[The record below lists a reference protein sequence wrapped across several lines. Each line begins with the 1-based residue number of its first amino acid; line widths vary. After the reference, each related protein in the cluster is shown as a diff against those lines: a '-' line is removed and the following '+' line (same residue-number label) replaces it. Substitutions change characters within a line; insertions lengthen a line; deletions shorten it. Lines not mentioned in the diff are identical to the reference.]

1 MENIENRPYFVD
13 VPVQVNIWT
22 RPRCQRR
29 QFEVIKQARPSIL
42 ILQSDG
48 GRNEKEWEAIR
59 ENRRIYDEEV
69 DWECTIHRLYQDHNH
84 GLYTMVQMT
93 SQFVW
98 SHYDRCIF
106 LEDDH
111 IPAVSFFRFCAE
123 LLERYKDDTRV
134 NLICGANQIGEN
146 EDCTSDYF
154 FSRAACIS
162 GIATWRRVIDNRDVK
177 LAYAKDPYIM
187 KLLKQRCHNNVN
199 MWHHIKGYAGDPRFG
214 GHIPGPEFYYGFD
227 FMAQNQLCIIPR
239 NNMMCC
245 IGTGDDAT
253 HGIDKRIMEKSIAAL
268 YDMPTYEVSFP
279 LKHPSYVIP
288 DEFHAKKIYKIF
300 GNGYPWL
307 SRWRKFVYLAKLIR
321 YGKFNY
327 IFSKARV
334 KLSGKKHTET

>member
-1 MENIENRPYFVD
+1 MDNKEKKTFLVD
-13 VPVQVNIWT
+13 VPVKVNIWIRT
-22 RPRCQRR
+22 RCQRK

-48 GRNEKEWEAIR
+48 GRNESEWEAIR
-59 ENRRIYDEEV
+59 ENRRMYDEEV
-69 DWECTIHRLYQDHNH
+69 DWECTIHKLYEDHNN
-84 GLYTMVQMT
+84 GLYTMVQKT
-93 SQFVW
+93 NRFIW
-98 SHYDRCIF
+98 SHYDRCIS

-111 IPAVSFFRFCAE
+111 IPAVSFFQFCAE

-134 NLICGANQIGEN
+134 NLICGANQIEKN

-162 GIATWRRVIDNRDVK
+162 GTATWKREIENRDNK
-177 LAYAKDPYIM
+177 FSYGKDPYIM
-187 KLLKQRCHNNVN
+187 KLLKQRCHRNVAL
-199 MWHHIKGYAGDPRFG
+199 WEQFKGYASDSHFG
-214 GHIPGPEFYYGFD
+214 GHIAGSEFYYGLD
-227 FMAQNQLCIIPR
+227 FMAQNQLCIIPK

-253 HGIDKRIMEKSIAAL
+253 HGIDKRIMEKSTAAL

-279 LKHPSYVIP
+279 LKHPAYVIP
-288 DEFHAKKIYKIF
+288 DEFHAKKIYRIF

-307 SRWRKFVYLAKLIR
+307 SRWRKLVYWVKLIR

>member
-1 MENIENRPYFVD
+1 MDNKEKKSFLAD

-22 RPRCQRR
+22 RPRCQRK
-29 QFEVIKQARPSIL
+29 QFDVIKQARPSIL

-48 GRNEKEWEAIR
+48 GRNESEWEAIR

-69 DWECTIHRLYQDHNH
+69 DWECTIHRLYEDHNN
-84 GLYTMVQMT
+84 GMYAMGKKTA
-93 SQFVW
+93 QFIW
-98 SHYDRCIF
+98 SHYDRCVF

-123 LLERYKDDTRV
+123 LLEKYKDDTRV
-134 NLICGANQIGEN
+134 NLICGANQLEHN

-162 GIATWRRVIDNRDVK
+162 GTATWKRVIDNKD
-177 LAYAKDPYIM
+177 LSFSYGQDPYIM
-187 KLLKQRCHNNVN
+187 KLLKQRCHNNVIL
-199 MWHHIKGYAGDPRFG
+199 WKQIKGYAVDSHFG
-214 GHIPGPEFYYGFD
+214 GHIAGSEFHYGLA
-227 FMAQNQLCIIPR
+227 FMAQNQLCIIPK

-268 YDMPTYEVSFP
+268 YDMPTYEVTFP
-279 LKHPSYVIP
+279 LKHPTYIIP
-288 DEFHAKKIYKIF
+288 DEFHAKKIFRIF
-300 GNGYPWL
+300 GNGYPL
-307 SRWRKFVYLAKLIR
+307 LTCWRKLVYWAKLIR

-334 KLSGKKHTET
+334 KLSGTKHTEN